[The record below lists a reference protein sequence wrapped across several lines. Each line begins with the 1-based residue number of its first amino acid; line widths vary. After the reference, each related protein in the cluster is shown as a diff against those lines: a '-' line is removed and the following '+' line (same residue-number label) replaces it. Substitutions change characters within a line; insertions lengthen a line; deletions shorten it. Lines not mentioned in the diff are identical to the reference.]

1 MNTEEPFLTILTPA
15 FNRAAKLPSLYAS
28 LCSQTDKGFIWLV
41 VDDGSTD
48 GTKDLIRGFAQEEK
62 EFAIIYIRKENGGK
76 HTALNLG
83 IRQVRTE
90 LTFIVDSDD
99 RLIPGSAVAA
109 IRRISRE
116 YAPRRQSEHLCG
128 FSLLRVDEQGAVNA
142 GSFPVDGAVSTY
154 MEQRINAG
162 LLGDKAEVFYTDVL
176 RQYPFPVFAGEKF
189 LPEDAVWMAMSPPW
203 NMVHLNRPVYICEYL
218 EGGLTKSGR
227 RMKIHSPLGMM
238 YRSKVYLEKDGVKT
252 SVRLKMMLLY
262 QIYRGFAGELYR
274 NGEDEE
280 ERRQD
285 GRISAGR
292 EDHAMPAE
300 RALQCVS
307 IRHGFMYWLMWA
319 PGCILHAVWKRRYA

>member
-1 MNTEEPFLTILTPA
+1 MNMDKLFLTILTPA
-15 FNRAAKLPSLYAS
+15 YNRASKLPSLYAS
-28 LCSQTDKGFIWLV
+28 LCSQTDKGFVWLV

-48 GTKDLIRGFAQEEK
+48 GTENLVRGFAEEK
-62 EFAIIYIRKENGGK
+62 SGFEIEYLRKENGGK

-83 IRQVRTE
+83 ISRVRTE

-99 RLIPGSAVAA
+99 RLTPGSAVAA
-109 IRRISRE
+109 IRQISRE
-116 YAPRRQSEHLCG
+116 YAPRRQTEHLCG
-128 FSLLRVDEQGAVNA
+128 YSLLRVDEQGTVNA
-142 GSFPVDGAVSTY
+142 GSFPVDGVISTY

-176 RQYPFPVFAGEKF
+176 RQYPFPVFAKEKF

-203 NMVHLNRPVYICEYL
+203 NMAHLNRPVYICEYL

-262 QIYRGFAGELYR
+262 QIYEGFARDLYR
-274 NGEDEE
+274 SGEEAE
-280 ERRQD
+280 
-285 GRISAGR
+285 GR
-292 EDHAMPAE
+292 
-300 RALQCVS
+300 VS
-307 IRHGFMYWLMWA
+307 IRRGFLYWLMWV
-319 PGCILHAVWKRRYA
+319 PGRILCIIWKKRYA